1 MALKN
6 CVSVLYLGELI
17 ALRVLY
23 FNMSVYQW
31 RNVQVR
37 MLWFI
42 KLILTVLLTGLV
54 RKGRNTVTFVKI
66 FTTVAEYWG
75 FKAGLRRRYPN
86 QRDKSVVAS
95 FNSIN
100 NAATLSYS

>member
-1 MALKN
+1 MAKKN

-17 ALRVLY
+17 SLKVLY
-23 FNMSVYQW
+23 FHVSVYQW
-31 RNVQVR
+31 RNAQVT
-37 MLWFI
+37 MLLFI
-42 KLILTVLLTGLV
+42 KLILKVLLTGLV
-54 RKGRNTVTFVKI
+54 RKGNNTVTFVKI
-66 FTTVAEYWG
+66 FTTVAEYCR

-86 QRDKSVVAS
+86 QQDKSVVAS